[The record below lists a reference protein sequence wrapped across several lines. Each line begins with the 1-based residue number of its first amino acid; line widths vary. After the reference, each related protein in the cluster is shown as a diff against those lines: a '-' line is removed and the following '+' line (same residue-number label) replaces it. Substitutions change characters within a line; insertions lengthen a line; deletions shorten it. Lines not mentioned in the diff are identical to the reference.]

1 MGGRFNQDV
10 EALYNPAVGANI
22 MSDNFVLAYLGSE
35 ALAPT
40 VRTLRG
46 PSGSLIGSYGVIQN
60 VSKRHKDVK
69 ASLDFHVFE
78 VPNFNILIGHPIKKL
93 LMDVPDSG
101 NPSIRLGKEI
111 LFVPITRS
119 INLVVEI
126 SPIIEPIEEVLDTNP
141 LDSSESA
148 LEKEVEEFIHEEED
162 SDEVLELLEFETPR

>member
-1 MGGRFNQDV
+1 
-10 EALYNPAVGANI
+10 
-22 MSDNFVLAYLGSE
+22 
-35 ALAPT
+35 
-40 VRTLRG
+40 
-46 PSGSLIGSYGVIQN
+46 
-60 VSKRHKDVK
+60 VK

>member
-60 VSKRHKDVK
+60 VSIRHKDVK
-69 ASLDFHVFE
+69 ASLDFYVFK
-78 VPNFNILIGHPIKKL
+78 VPNFNILIGHPIEKL
-93 LMDVPDSG
+93 LTDVPDSG
-101 NPSIRLGKEI
+101 NLSVRLGMKFS
-111 LFVPITRS
+111 LF
-119 INLVVEI
+119 
-126 SPIIEPIEEVLDTNP
+126 
-141 LDSSESA
+141 
-148 LEKEVEEFIHEEED
+148 
-162 SDEVLELLEFETPR
+162 ELLDQ